1 MRLLSPDSLALG
13 ALLTALVAFGP
24 LSTDMYLPA
33 LPGMTEDLGSNVAQV
48 QLTLS
53 LFMAGFA
60 VAQLAVGPLSDRFGR
75 RPVLLGGLS
84 LYVAASLA
92 CMAAPSVEALIA
104 ARFVQALG
112 ACTGS
117 VLGRAVVR
125 DLHEPDQAAR
135 LLSYMGAAMALAP
148 MLAPLLGGFMVVWW
162 GWRSVFGVL
171 VGFGLLLAFLVG
183 RLLPETNA
191 HPDPLAMRPGRML
204 TNYATLLRHR
214 LYRGHLLT
222 VSATFGG
229 LFAFISG
236 SSFVLIGDFG
246 MEPQGYGLA
255 FGIVVAAYAAG
266 SFSSGRLV
274 RRFGGARLIP
284 AGCLA
289 QVSGAAAML
298 VLAEMGIAH
307 PVAVVAPMMVY
318 MVGAGLTLP
327 NALAGAIGPFPR
339 MAGAAAALVGFVQ
352 MTTASLAG
360 IAVGHLH
367 DGTALPMAGVIA
379 AMGAGAFAAHW
390 GAVRREKPTSSCRS

>member
-1 MRLLSPDSLALG
+1 MRFLSTDSLALA
-13 ALLTALVAFGP
+13 ALLTALVSFGP

-33 LPGMTEDLGSNVAQV
+33 LPGMTADLGSDVAEV

-60 VAQLAVGPLSDRFGR
+60 VAQLAVGPLSDRHGR
-75 RPVLLGGLS
+75 RPVLLGGLA
-84 LYVAASLA
+84 LYVVASLA
-92 CMAAPSVEALIA
+92 CLVAPSVEALIA

-148 MLAPLLGGFMVVWW
+148 MIAPLLGGFMVVWW

-171 VGFGLLLAFLVG
+171 VLFGAALFALVA
-183 RLLPETNA
+183 RRLPETNA
-191 HPDPLAMRPGRML
+191 HPDPLAMRPVRML
-204 TNYATLLRHR
+204 ANYATLLRHR
-214 LYRGHLLT
+214 IYLGHLLT
-222 VSATFGG
+222 VAATFGG

-246 MEPQGYGLA
+246 LEPQAFGLA
-255 FGIVVAAYAAG
+255 FGVVVAAYAAG
-266 SFSSGRLV
+266 SFASGRLV
-274 RRFGGARLIP
+274 RRFGGGRLIP

-289 QVSGAAAML
+289 QVAGAAAML

-307 PVAVVAPMMVY
+307 PAAVVAPMMVY

-352 MTTASLAG
+352 MATASLTG
-360 IAVGHLH
+360 VAVGHLH
-367 DGTALPMAGVIA
+367 NGTALPMAGTIA
-379 AMGAGAFAAHW
+379 AMGIGALAAHW
-390 GAVRREKPTSSCRS
+390 ALPKRLLKGGSA